1 MRFVSVCARSVES
14 ERSIERKVESLLF
27 DQLSPKHEGK
37 IP

>member
-1 MRFVSVCARSVES
+1 MRFVSGCARSQRS
-14 ERSIERKVESLLF
+14 ERSIERKVDSLLF